1 MHWQLHVA
9 LRSLE
14 IAPLAHGNLL
24 NGVSKPLRFGARIDE
39 LKYCVANERITAD
52 KTSRNYFWARFGSL
66 PTWRSNHRAMFGPR
80 RAIPAC
86 QDAERGSPYHLST
99 GCQHR
104 CEYRFTGPCLGG
116 PIPGSGIDA
125 RYAWV
130 RLPFLEPTKTGAFF
144 VLAARLCPGAI
155 IDPSTLPLRCV
166 REWPS
171 DCFPN
176 PVATPTC
183 FEIPL
188 RFLAGYSG
196 RFAGW
201 RCSVLGYK
209 CQDRRYKAK
218 NRSLKLPPPATRP
231 GPRSISPSC
240 TMSKTFQWD
249 SSGNKGTR
257 GP

>member
-1 MHWQLHVA
+1 MNGSRLTKPF
-9 LRSLE
+9 E
-14 IAPLAHGNLL
+14 IAFRHGSEACQL
-24 NGVSKPLRFGARIDE
+24 GARTIGRCSDRAG
-39 LKYCVANERITAD
+39 LFLRVKMLNEARHIT
-52 KTSRNYFWARFGSL
+52 Y
-66 PTWRSNHRAMFGPR
+66 
-80 RAIPAC
+80 
-86 QDAERGSPYHLST
+86 ST

-104 CEYRFTGPCLGG
+104 CEYRFTGPCFGG

-125 RYAWV
+125 RYALV

-155 IDPSTLPLRCV
+155 IDTSTLPLRRV

-183 FEIPL
+183 FETPL
-188 RFLAGYSG
+188 RFSAGYSG

-209 CQDRRYKAK
+209 CQHRRYKAK

-231 GPRSISPSC
+231 GPRSIFPSC

-249 SSGNKGTR
+249 SSGNKRTR